1 MSAPPAPL
9 ASLLQDGSLSALV
22 SPSVELQPLRTAD
35 ELAAL
40 LLAVRKYPVG
50 LPRRDEMIAVAL
62 GGVYTGAQ
70 LAALIA
76 RLDSAG
82 ASLLRVGSSLPQAGD
97 DVYLIPPVE
106 KCVACP
112 HAPLLVVKQRHPS
125 APTVISETGVFRGVL
140 HLKKCV
146 CCTKSQIS
154 RFTFHVSRTLG
165 AWF

>member
-22 SPSVELQPLRTAD
+22 SLSVELQPLRTAD

-82 ASLLRVGSSLPQAGD
+82 PSLLWVGSSLPQAHGWS
-97 DVYLIPPVE
+97 IPTTNCNLGRVVGPVSWDL
-106 KCVACP
+106 P
-112 HAPLLVVKQRHPS
+112 GP
-125 APTVISETGVFRGVL
+125 
-140 HLKKCV
+140 
-146 CCTKSQIS
+146 
-154 RFTFHVSRTLG
+154 
-165 AWF
+165 